1 MDFLLVSFY
10 AAILVIVITVIRA
23 AALYRLPK
31 STFVA
36 LWGIAALRLSIP
48 VQIKSSLNIYALM
61 GKLFGF
67 KTGIASIRSGTEY
80 FAQAVAGGESS
91 LHRDFSALRLI
102 WLIGICFFAAYF
114 IIVYFRARGAIMKS
128 EPFGTEYLPQWVKV
142 HRRKKTVQIRLSEK
156 NTIPM
161 TCGIFRPVIILPKQ
175 ICLTDKKE
183 LDYILAHELT
193 HIDHFDLVFKLCLT
207 VLVCLH
213 WFNPFVWLMYKIAN
227 RDIELRCDEK
237 VVKKFGIDMKS
248 SYALALIEF
257 EEKKALFPLVNYFS
271 HNAAEERIKA
281 IMKMKKYPISAIVAA
296 VLMIVAISVGFST
309 APAIIK
315 DQGEKNTKVQNALY
329 EEERNAYYNSEKV
342 QSNVIT
348 EQKTEENI
356 SIIDAGNSSPDY
368 YEKAID
374 AIEENRIFGSREIE
388 DPAAFAEREFGKT
401 IFYDDP
407 GRSE

>member
-114 IIVYFRARGAIMKS
+114 IIGYFRARGAIMKS

-281 IMKMKKYPISAIVAA
+281 IMKIKRYPMPVIIAA
-296 VLMIVAISVGFST
+296 VLTVITVTVGFST
-309 APAIIK
+309 SPMLK
-315 DQGEKNTKVQNALY
+315 DQGREIVQAQNFVDGDGIKRNDT
-329 EEERNAYYNSEKV
+329 ERVRSSVVPER
-342 QSNVIT
+342 
-348 EQKTEENI
+348 ETEEN
-356 SIIDAGNSSPDY
+356 GYGTGEENSVPGVY
-368 YEKAID
+368 FAKAED
-374 AIEENRIFGSREIE
+374 AIIGKRIFGDRVID
-388 DPAAFAEREFGKT
+388 DPRAFAEREFGNT